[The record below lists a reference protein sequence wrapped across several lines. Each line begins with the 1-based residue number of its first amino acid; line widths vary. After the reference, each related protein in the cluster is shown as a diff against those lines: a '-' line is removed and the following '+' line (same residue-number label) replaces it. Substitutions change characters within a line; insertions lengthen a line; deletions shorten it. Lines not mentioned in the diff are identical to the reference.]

1 MKKLIAGMLA
11 AIMAFSLAACGGETD
26 SNVNQGGEN
35 QGGEQSA
42 AAEATTLKFNLVK
55 SNTDPQY
62 EWYGRFFDDL
72 ETASNGEIVGE
83 IYTTESLGP
92 TADVIE
98 QAALGERVVADCDLA
113 WLANYVPDMAAI
125 MSPYL
130 IQEPEEIMA
139 IWNSEVFQNMCTELE
154 AQGLHLIALNY
165 EGTRNLL
172 TKKDITSRADVNG
185 LKIRC
190 ASTTMW
196 NAVAEM
202 LGGNPTNIAMSETYQ
217 ALSQGVADAA
227 EGVYSVMYSNKW
239 NEVLSHVIETE
250 HLVGYTAIVMS
261 SEVYN
266 SLSDA
271 AKAAMDETAQKYMQ
285 EFLELSGGVQDEYKQ
300 KLIDAGVQVSSI
312 DKTEFI
318 EAAKS
323 IPDKFPDWTP
333 GVYDELTAVLEEARG
348 NK

>member
-26 SNVNQGGEN
+26 SNVN

-72 ETASNGEIVGE
+72 EAASNGEIVGE

-130 IQEPEEIMA
+130 IQKPEEIMA
-139 IWNSEVFQNMCTELE
+139 IWNSEVFQDMCTELE

>member
-11 AIMAFSLAACGGETD
+11 AIMAFSLAACGGGTD
-26 SNVNQGGEN
+26 SNANPGG
-35 QGGEQSA
+35 GQSA

-72 ETASNGEIVGE
+72 EAASNGEIVGE

-130 IQEPEEIMA
+130 IQKPEEIMA
-139 IWNSEVFQNMCTELE
+139 IWNSEVFQDMCTELE

>member
-72 ETASNGEIVGE
+72 ETASNGAIVGE

>member
-1 MKKLIAGMLA
+1 MRRRNGQQCKP
-11 AIMAFSLAACGGETD
+11 
-26 SNVNQGGEN
+26 GGEN
-35 QGGEQSA
+35 PGGGQSA

-72 ETASNGEIVGE
+72 EAASNGEIVGE

-130 IQEPEEIMA
+130 IQKPEEIMA
-139 IWNSEVFQNMCTELE
+139 IWNSEVFQDMCTELE

-185 LKIRC
+185 LKMRFHDDVEC
-190 ASTTMW
+190 CGR
-196 NAVAEM
+196 NAGRQSDKYRHERNLPGAQPGR
-202 LGGNPTNIAMSETYQ
+202 GGC
-217 ALSQGVADAA
+217 G
-227 EGVYSVMYSNKW
+227 
-239 NEVLSHVIETE
+239 
-250 HLVGYTAIVMS
+250 
-261 SEVYN
+261 
-266 SLSDA
+266 
-271 AKAAMDETAQKYMQ
+271 
-285 EFLELSGGVQDEYKQ
+285 
-300 KLIDAGVQVSSI
+300 
-312 DKTEFI
+312 
-318 EAAKS
+318 
-323 IPDKFPDWTP
+323 
-333 GVYDELTAVLEEARG
+333 
-348 NK
+348 

>member
-1 MKKLIAGMLA
+1 M
-11 AIMAFSLAACGGETD
+11 
-26 SNVNQGGEN
+26 VWP
-35 QGGEQSA
+35 
-42 AAEATTLKFNLVK
+42 V
-55 SNTDPQY
+55 
-62 EWYGRFFDDL
+62 FDDL
-72 ETASNGEIVGE
+72 EAASNGEIVGE

-130 IQEPEEIMA
+130 IQKPEEIMA
-139 IWNSEVFQNMCTELE
+139 IWNSEVFQDMCTELE

-261 SEVYN
+261 SEVY
-266 SLSDA
+266 STLSDA

>member
-1 MKKLIAGMLA
+1 M
-11 AIMAFSLAACGGETD
+11 
-26 SNVNQGGEN
+26 
-35 QGGEQSA
+35 
-42 AAEATTLKFNLVK
+42 
-55 SNTDPQY
+55 
-62 EWYGRFFDDL
+62 
-72 ETASNGEIVGE
+72 
-83 IYTTESLGP
+83 
-92 TADVIE
+92 IE

-130 IQEPEEIMA
+130 IQKPEEIMA
-139 IWNSEVFQNMCTELE
+139 IWNSEVFQDMCTELE

-261 SEVYN
+261 SEVY
-266 SLSDA
+266 STLSDA

-312 DKTEFI
+312 DKTKFI

-333 GVYDELTAVLEEARG
+333 GVYDELTAVREEARG

>member
-11 AIMAFSLAACGGETD
+11 AIMAFSLAACGGGTD
-26 SNVNQGGEN
+26 SNANPGGEN
-35 QGGEQSA
+35 PGGGQSA
-42 AAEATTLKFNLVK
+42 AAEATTLKFNLVQ

-72 ETASNGEIVGE
+72 EAASNGEIVGE

-130 IQEPEEIMA
+130 IQKPEEIMA
-139 IWNSEVFQNMCTELE
+139 IWNSEVFQDMCTELE

-261 SEVYN
+261 SEVY
-266 SLSDA
+266 STLSDA